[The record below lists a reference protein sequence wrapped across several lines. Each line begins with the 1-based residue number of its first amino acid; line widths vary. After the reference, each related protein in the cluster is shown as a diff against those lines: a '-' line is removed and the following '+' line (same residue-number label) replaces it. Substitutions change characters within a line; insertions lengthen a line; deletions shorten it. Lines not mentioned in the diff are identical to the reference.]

1 MSTTV
6 LDRRKVANEDTEWI
20 KLPPRPRIRL
30 LRGPVELLAD
40 DSGDDYP
47 SADFVPHTGDSE
59 VL

>member
-1 MSTTV
+1 V